1 MSLDATKDPA
11 AGQTGA
17 TAGEAPD
24 DVGLLQD
31 AQLLWHELR
40 VLTHD
45 HLQLAALEMQ
55 RAGKSL
61 VDMLVAGVMVAI
73 LLIGTWLGFM
83 AGGVLWLTE
92 HGFMPSSA
100 VLIGTGFNVAI
111 AVVLYGIIRYKS
123 RYLKFPATVRS
134 LHPMPVAPGNKEK

>member
-1 MSLDATKDPA
+1 MSLDAITDEAA
-11 AGQTGA
+11 AGQSA
-17 TAGEAPD
+17 TAAGEPPASD
-24 DVGLLQD
+24 ASVLQD

-40 VLTHD
+40 VLAHD
-45 HLQLAALEMQ
+45 HLQLVALETQ

-61 VDMLVAGVMVAI
+61 IDMLVAGVMVAI

-83 AGGVLWLTE
+83 AGAVLWLTE

-100 VLIGTGFNVAI
+100 ILIGTGLNIAI
-111 AVVLYGIIRYKS
+111 AAVLYGIISYKS

-134 LHPMPVAPGNKEK
+134 IHPQVSRTPE